1 MSSPLDEIRQC
12 SQELLSS
19 SAEVDEEMAQ
29 CVPELPESPLLCAKV
44 SRLKENQRPKFKTTP
59 TRKEIEK
66 AKLEK
71 KKKKKRKKKKM
82 KLSNVGDDET
92 KTKRKNPKN
101 SENVSVTF
109 YYNYFNPFPPRGSP
123 LN

>member
-12 SQELLSS
+12 SQELFSS

-44 SRLKENQRPKFKTTP
+44 SRLKENKRPKFKTTP

-71 KKKKKRKKKKM
+71 KKKKM
-82 KLSNVGDDET
+82 KPSNVRDDET
-92 KTKRKNPKN
+92 KTQKKNPKN
-101 SENVSVTF
+101 SETVNVTL
-109 YYNYFNPFPPRGSP
+109 YCI
-123 LN
+123 